1 MMGVRFEPLVGFSS
15 FSLFGSLEISR
26 TIAWFKQPSATS
38 LPPCWWIS
46 ASSALPAA
54 SMKLTPQ
61 RFILRL
67 SPDELS
73 RKSFQ
78 LCSKAETQGPASL
91 PFTVRLIL
99 PGFCS
104 VVMRSMACPCA
115 TQVHGTHQC
124 RLNFVNGYL

>member
-1 MMGVRFEPLVGFSS
+1 MMGIRFEPLVGFSS

-61 RFILRL
+61 RFMLRL
-67 SPDELS
+67 SPDELL

-91 PFTVRLIL
+91 PSMVKLVL

-104 VVMRSMACPCA
+104 IVIRSMVCPP
-115 TQVHGTHQC
+115 TSQVHDTHQY
-124 RLNFVNGYL
+124 RLRFVKRHV